1 MKNIQKLILMLFV
14 FLVVVSSLVFVSCS
28 GCNGAD
34 GGNDCIVYSSCDNDE
49 DCKDESAPSACVGG
63 LCKQDMCRNLDINCG
78 MGKCIPHD
86 NPETK
91 DEKEWYYC
99 QCDEGAGKIDN
110 SGRCLLKCNTYNDC
124 SDFKPD
130 GDRVYP
136 VCSNSVDGGICNLAV
151 CHGENSCP
159 DGKICNETTSR
170 CE

>member
-1 MKNIQKLILMLFV
+1 MLFV

-34 GGNDCIVYSSCDNDE
+34 GGNDCIVYSSCNNDE

-78 MGKCIPHD
+78 MDKCIPHD

-99 QCDEGAGKIDN
+99 QCDEGATFYVDVCVLDCDN
-110 SGRCLLKCNTYNDC
+110 NATCEEFSKTSEIWEAFEYCDTEKRHCVDYN
-124 SDFKPD
+124 P
-130 GDRVYP
+130 
-136 VCSNSVDGGICNLAV
+136 NN
-151 CHGENSCP
+151 
-159 DGKICNETTSR
+159 
-170 CE
+170 